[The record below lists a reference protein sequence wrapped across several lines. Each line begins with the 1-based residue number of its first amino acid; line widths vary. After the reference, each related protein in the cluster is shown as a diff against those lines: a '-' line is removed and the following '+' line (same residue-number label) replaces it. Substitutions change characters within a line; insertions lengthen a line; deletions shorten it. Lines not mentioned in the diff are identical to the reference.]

1 MKVNYLDIFGVTKVN
16 KWQVNFAGIK
26 ILVTK
31 SLNKFSQLFL
41 VCYQNDAFEND
52 ALSIGSDNLYYMIC
66 QFYMMHVKVKHYVK
80 EFIWCPWDY

>member
-16 KWQVNFAGIK
+16 KRQVNFAGIK

-41 VCYQNDAFEND
+41 VSVTKMMHLKMMHFQSV
-52 ALSIGSDNLYYMIC
+52 LTIYMIC

-80 EFIWCPWDY
+80 EFI

>member
-52 ALSIGSDNLYYMIC
+52 ALSIGSDNLYDLPILYDAC
-66 QFYMMHVKVKHYVK
+66 
-80 EFIWCPWDY
+80 